1 MSMYCTLQEAWG
13 DSVKKPKETFA
24 NPNTANNIEKY
35 DNYKKVNYP
44 EADLYNPYGESI
56 YQPKTKPKEKNYS
69 NRFDFQRSGIE
80 KLPDTN
86 GPKKRV
92 NLPPINIHLDN
103 QNDSENSKND
113 DFPQSQIDENYI
125 NPQHDNGYDHGYDNE
140 NADFQHQENMH
151 QIENMCDDTM
161 LNKKLDS
168 IIEQLNNKSDDFDSD
183 TNNINDLLLY
193 IITGIFFI
201 FILDTFTKI
210 GGKFNN

>member
-13 DSVKKPKETFA
+13 DSLKKTKETFA
-24 NPNTANNIEKY
+24 NPNTVNDIEKY

-44 EADLYNPYGESI
+44 EDNLYNPYGESI
-56 YQPKTKPKEKNYS
+56 YQPKTRQKEKNYS

-80 KLPDTN
+80 KLPNTN

-103 QNDSENSKND
+103 QDQSENND
-113 DFPQSQIDENYI
+113 PPQPPIEVNSDDLQYTNQYNNEYNDYQEHDEI
-125 NPQHDNGYDHGYDNE
+125 P
-140 NADFQHQENMH
+140 
-151 QIENMCDDTM
+151 QIENMCDDIM

-168 IIEQLNNKSDDFDSD
+168 IIEQLNKKSDDYDND

-210 GGKFNN
+210 GGKFKN